1 MKYPTSTVQCIY
13 KSPLG
18 DIRLAANE
26 DKLIGLW
33 FVGQKHEVDASNWS
47 FDQENPVFIRI
58 KANLENY
65 FAGKTMGIDEFNW
78 MHEIVFPKAT
88 EFEQLVWQQL
98 LSIHTGHTVSYSDLA
113 TQIGKPK
120 AYRAVAAAVG
130 KNPISLIV
138 PCHRVVGKNGAL
150 TGYAGGLDRK
160 KALLLIEQKAKI

>member
-1 MKYPTSTVQCIY
+1 MKYPPFTVQCIY

-18 DIRLAANE
+18 DIRLAAHE
-26 DKLIGLW
+26 GKLIGLW

-47 FDQENPVFIRI
+47 FDNKNLVFDRI
-58 KANLENY
+58 KTSLENY
-65 FAGKTMGIDEFNW
+65 FAGKSMNIDEFNW

-98 LSIHTGHTVSYSDLA
+98 LSIHAGHTVSYSDLA
-113 TQIGKPK
+113 TQIGRPK

-138 PCHRVVGKNGAL
+138 PCHRVVGKNGSL
-150 TGYAGGLDRK
+150 TGYAGGLERK
-160 KALLLIEQKAKI
+160 KALLLLEQNA